1 MKWLKINESKKD
13 YAIHIN
19 NNGHSKDMRDLMN
32 HAMTAEDEL
41 FTIINTAN
49 RILRYK
55 DSEELKMVRDFAKN
69 AMDSVS
75 EAKIMLRDVVIDK
88 NET

>member
-55 DSEELKMVRDFAKN
+55 DSEELKMVRDFAQN

-75 EAKIMLRDVVIDK
+75 EAKIMLRDVVID
-88 NET
+88 